1 MNAGIKSWSR
11 IVTVTP
17 EHTLTDQR
25 SQKEQVGA
33 FAPAQPSQ
41 NECSF
46 CGISVKPTAPS
57 RSHGCTNRRVLARGR
72 PSTSSTTVTISTHA
86 TTHAGSNSPNHAN
99 PSENFFSLNAG
110 ATVQVGGASAPPN
123 SGRQGRYR
131 ADREALSE
139 QRSGEGARTPSP
151 ASHQVG
157 VSGGGLDHRVTP
169 TWCEAAREV
178 IADV

>member
-57 RSHGCTNRRVLARGR
+57 RSHGFTNCRVLGRGR
-72 PSTSSTTVTISTHA
+72 PSTRSTTVTISTHA

-99 PSENFFSLNAG
+99 PFEKFFSLNAG
-110 ATVQVGGASAPPN
+110 ATLRRGCHG
-123 SGRQGRYR
+123 
-131 ADREALSE
+131 
-139 QRSGEGARTPSP
+139 TP
-151 ASHQVG
+151 Q
-157 VSGGGLDHRVTP
+157 
-169 TWCEAAREV
+169 
-178 IADV
+178 

>member
-57 RSHGCTNRRVLARGR
+57 RSHGFTNRRVLARGR

-99 PSENFFSLNAG
+99 PFENFFLERRGYAAGGG
-110 ATVQVGGASAPPN
+110 ATAPP
-123 SGRQGRYR
+123 
-131 ADREALSE
+131 E
-139 QRSGEGARTPSP
+139 
-151 ASHQVG
+151 
-157 VSGGGLDHRVTP
+157 
-169 TWCEAAREV
+169 
-178 IADV
+178 